1 MTDDTLPQL
10 LSAIQKSD
18 DGDFLRVL
26 AETTLNRLM
35 DFDAENAIGAARH
48 ERSADRTTYRNG
60 FRDRTLETRVGAL
73 DLKIPKFRTGQSY
86 YPGFILEP
94 RRLMEKALTAVIQE
108 AWINGVSTRRVEELV
123 QTMAMTG
130 ISKSQ
135 VSKLCKG
142 EEDKKSIRGI
152 DFPTNDERVTSFLER
167 PLEGEWPY
175 LWLGATCLK
184 VRQGG
189 RTVSVAAIIA
199 VAANTDGRREI
210 IGLSIGD
217 SEAMVFWME
226 FLRSL
231 MKRGL
236 KGVKLVVSDAH
247 EGLKAAATKV
257 LQGTTWQRCRVHT
270 TRNLLA
276 RVPKP
281 QQSRLATL
289 LREAF
294 TAPTADKAHATWRA
308 IVDQARAAHP
318 KLAEAMD
325 EAEND
330 VLAYMDFPAA
340 HRVKLHSTNGLER
353 LNKEVKRRADVV
365 GIFPNEAS
373 IMRLVGAVLLEAND
387 EWQLQHRYLSIEAFA
402 GVSTDVPPV
411 SWTPEHL
418 CSRSPQW
425 PKSPNRSR
433 RSSGVR

>member
-1 MTDDTLPQL
+1 MTDNTLPQL
-10 LSAIQKSD
+10 LSAIQNSD
-18 DGDFLRVL
+18 DGDFLRTL

-60 FRDRTLETRVGAL
+60 YRDRVLETRVGAL
-73 DLKIPKFRTGQSY
+73 DLKIPKFRSGQSY

-94 RRLMEKALTAVIQE
+94 RRLLEKALTAVIQE
-108 AWINGVSTRRVEELV
+108 AWINGVSTRRVEDLV
-123 QTMAMTG
+123 QAMGMTG

-135 VSKLCKG
+135 VSKLCK
-142 EEDKKSIRGI
+142 EI
-152 DFPTNDERVTSFLER
+152 DERVASFLER

-175 LWLGATCLK
+175 VWLDATYLK

-231 MKRGL
+231 VKRGL
-236 KGVKLVVSDAH
+236 KGVKLVISDAH
-247 EGLKAAATKV
+247 EGLKAAAFKV
-257 LQGTTWQRCRVHT
+257 FQGTTWQRCRVHT

-289 LREAF
+289 LRDAF
-294 TAPTADKAHATWRA
+294 TAPNAEKAHATWRA
-308 IVDQARAAHP
+308 IADQARSAHP
-318 KLAEAMD
+318 KLAEAME

-373 IMRLVGAVLLEAND
+373 IVRLVGAVLLEAND

-402 GVSTDVPPV
+402 SVDTVDEEIDRFALAPPAA
-411 SWTPEHL
+411 SQILTP
-418 CSRSPQW
+418 RAA
-425 PKSPNRSR
+425 
-433 RSSGVR
+433 

>member
-1 MTDDTLPQL
+1 MTDNTLPQL
-10 LSAIQKSD
+10 LSAIQNSD
-18 DGDFLRVL
+18 DGDFLRTL

-60 FRDRTLETRVGAL
+60 YRDRVLETRVGAL
-73 DLKIPKFRTGQSY
+73 DLKIPKFRSGQSY

-94 RRLMEKALTAVIQE
+94 RRLLEKALTAVIQE
-108 AWINGVSTRRVEELV
+108 AWINGVSTRRVEDLA
-123 QTMAMTG
+123 QAMGMTG

-135 VSKLCKG
+135 VSKLCK
-142 EEDKKSIRGI
+142 EI
-152 DFPTNDERVTSFLER
+152 DERVASFLER

-175 LWLGATCLK
+175 VWLDATYLK

-231 MKRGL
+231 VKRGL
-236 KGVKLVVSDAH
+236 KGVKLVISDAH
-247 EGLKAAATKV
+247 EGLKAAAFKV
-257 LQGTTWQRCRVHT
+257 FQGTTWQRCRVHT

-289 LREAF
+289 LRDAF
-294 TAPTADKAHATWRA
+294 TAPNAEKAHATWRA
-308 IVDQARAAHP
+308 IADQARSAHP
-318 KLAEAMD
+318 KLAEAME

-373 IMRLVGAVLLEAND
+373 IVRLVGAVLLEAND

-402 GVSTDVPPV
+402 SVDTVDEEIDRFALAPPAA
-411 SWTPEHL
+411 SQILTP
-418 CSRSPQW
+418 RAA
-425 PKSPNRSR
+425 
-433 RSSGVR
+433 

>member
-1 MTDDTLPQL
+1 MGMSGL
-10 LSAIQKSD
+10 
-18 DGDFLRVL
+18 
-26 AETTLNRLM
+26 
-35 DFDAENAIGAARH
+35 
-48 ERSADRTTYRNG
+48 
-60 FRDRTLETRVGAL
+60 
-73 DLKIPKFRTGQSY
+73 
-86 YPGFILEP
+86 
-94 RRLMEKALTAVIQE
+94 
-108 AWINGVSTRRVEELV
+108 
-123 QTMAMTG
+123 
-130 ISKSQ
+130 SKSQ
-135 VSKLCKG
+135 VSKLCK
-142 EEDKKSIRGI
+142 EI
-152 DFPTNDERVTSFLER
+152 DERVTSFLER

-175 LWLGATCLK
+175 LWLDATYLK

-373 IMRLVGAVLLEAND
+373 IMRLVGAVLMEAND

-402 GVSTDVPPV
+402 GVSVIEEEADRFALASPAA
-411 SWTPEHL
+411 TPIL
-418 CSRSPQW
+418 TSRAA
-425 PKSPNRSR
+425 
-433 RSSGVR
+433 

>member
-1 MTDDTLPQL
+1 MTDNTLPQL
-10 LSAIQKSD
+10 LSAIQNSD
-18 DGDFLRVL
+18 DGDFLRTL

-60 FRDRTLETRVGAL
+60 YRDRVLETRVGAL
-73 DLKIPKFRTGQSY
+73 DLKIPKFRSGQSY

-94 RRLMEKALTAVIQE
+94 RRLLEKALTAVIQE
-108 AWINGVSTRRVEELV
+108 AWINGVSTRRVEDLV
-123 QTMAMTG
+123 QAMGMTG

-135 VSKLCKG
+135 VSKLCK
-142 EEDKKSIRGI
+142 EI
-152 DFPTNDERVTSFLER
+152 DERVASFLER

-175 LWLGATCLK
+175 VWLDATYLK

-231 MKRGL
+231 VKRGL
-236 KGVKLVVSDAH
+236 KGVKLVISDAH
-247 EGLKAAATKV
+247 EGLKAAAFKV
-257 LQGTTWQRCRVHT
+257 FQGTTWQRCRVHT

-289 LREAF
+289 LRDAF
-294 TAPTADKAHATWRA
+294 TAPNAEKAHATWRA
-308 IVDQARAAHP
+308 IADQARSAHP
-318 KLAEAMD
+318 KLAEAME

-373 IMRLVGAVLLEAND
+373 IVRLVGAVLLEAND
-387 EWQLQHRYLSIEAFA
+387 EWQLQHSYLSIEAFA
-402 GVSTDVPPV
+402 SVDTVDEEIYRFALAPPAA
-411 SWTPEHL
+411 SQILTP
-418 CSRSPQW
+418 RAA
-425 PKSPNRSR
+425 
-433 RSSGVR
+433 

>member
-1 MTDDTLPQL
+1 MGM
-10 LSAIQKSD
+10 S
-18 DGDFLRVL
+18 
-26 AETTLNRLM
+26 
-35 DFDAENAIGAARH
+35 
-48 ERSADRTTYRNG
+48 
-60 FRDRTLETRVGAL
+60 
-73 DLKIPKFRTGQSY
+73 
-86 YPGFILEP
+86 
-94 RRLMEKALTAVIQE
+94 
-108 AWINGVSTRRVEELV
+108 
-123 QTMAMTG
+123 G

-167 PLEGEWPY
+167 PLEGDWPY
-175 LWLGATCLK
+175 LWLDATYLK

-365 GIFPNEAS
+365 GVRRCARTDGACASLPNEAS
-373 IMRLVGAVLLEAND
+373 IMRLVGAVLMEAND

-402 GVSTDVPPV
+402 GVSAIEEEADRFALASPAA
-411 SWTPEHL
+411 TPIL
-418 CSRSPQW
+418 TSRAA
-425 PKSPNRSR
+425 
-433 RSSGVR
+433 

>member
-123 QTMAMTG
+123 QAMGMSG

-135 VSKLCKG
+135 VSKLCK
-142 EEDKKSIRGI
+142 EI
-152 DFPTNDERVTSFLER
+152 DERVTSFLDR
-167 PLEGEWPY
+167 PLEGDWPY
-175 LWLGATCLK
+175 LWLDATYLK

-257 LQGTTWQRCRVHT
+257 LQAGHG
-270 TRNLLA
+270 NA
-276 RVPKP
+276 
-281 QQSRLATL
+281 A
-289 LREAF
+289 AF
-294 TAPTADKAHATWRA
+294 TRQET
-308 IVDQARAAHP
+308 
-318 KLAEAMD
+318 
-325 EAEND
+325 
-330 VLAYMDFPAA
+330 
-340 HRVKLHSTNGLER
+340 
-353 LNKEVKRRADVV
+353 
-365 GIFPNEAS
+365 
-373 IMRLVGAVLLEAND
+373 
-387 EWQLQHRYLSIEAFA
+387 
-402 GVSTDVPPV
+402 
-411 SWTPEHL
+411 
-418 CSRSPQW
+418 CSRVS
-425 PKSPNRSR
+425 RSLSNHAWRRCYAR
-433 RSSGVR
+433 RSPRPPPTRPTPPGAPSLIKRVRRIPSWQKPWMRPRMMSSPTWTSPLRTA

>member
-1 MTDDTLPQL
+1 MTDNTLPQL
-10 LSAIQKSD
+10 LSAIQNSD
-18 DGDFLRVL
+18 DGDFLRTL

-60 FRDRTLETRVGAL
+60 YRDRVLETRVGAL
-73 DLKIPKFRTGQSY
+73 DLKIPKFRSGQSY

-94 RRLMEKALTAVIQE
+94 RRLLEKALTAVIQE

-123 QTMAMTG
+123 QAMGMTG

-135 VSKLCKG
+135 VSKLCK
-142 EEDKKSIRGI
+142 EI
-152 DFPTNDERVTSFLER
+152 DERVASFLER

-175 LWLGATCLK
+175 VWLDATYLK

-231 MKRGL
+231 VKRGL
-236 KGVKLVVSDAH
+236 KGVKLVISDAH
-247 EGLKAAATKV
+247 EGLKAAAFKV
-257 LQGTTWQRCRVHT
+257 FQGTTWQRCRVHT

-289 LREAF
+289 LRDAF
-294 TAPTADKAHATWRA
+294 TAPNAEKAHATWRA
-308 IVDQARAAHP
+308 IADQARSAHP
-318 KLAEAMD
+318 KLAEAME

-373 IMRLVGAVLLEAND
+373 IVRLVGAVLLEAND

-402 GVSTDVPPV
+402 NVNTVDEEIDRFALAPPAT
-411 SWTPEHL
+411 SQILTP
-418 CSRSPQW
+418 RAA
-425 PKSPNRSR
+425 
-433 RSSGVR
+433 

>member
-1 MTDDTLPQL
+1 
-10 LSAIQKSD
+10 
-18 DGDFLRVL
+18 
-26 AETTLNRLM
+26 M

-123 QTMAMTG
+123 QAMGMTG
-130 ISKSQ
+130 ILKSQ
-135 VSKLCKG
+135 VSKLCK
-142 EEDKKSIRGI
+142 EI
-152 DFPTNDERVTSFLER
+152 DERVTSFLER

-175 LWLGATCLK
+175 LWLDATYLK

-189 RTVSVAAIIA
+189 RTVSVAATIA
-199 VAANTDGRREI
+199 VAATTGGRREI

-257 LQGTTWQRCRVHT
+257 LQAGHGNAAAFTRQETCSRVSRSLSNRAWPRCCARRSPHPPPIRLT
-270 TRNLLA
+270 PPGAPSLIKPAASTRNWQKRWMVRRTVA
-276 RVPKP
+276 EGRV
-281 QQSRLATL
+281 
-289 LREAF
+289 
-294 TAPTADKAHATWRA
+294 
-308 IVDQARAAHP
+308 
-318 KLAEAMD
+318 
-325 EAEND
+325 
-330 VLAYMDFPAA
+330 
-340 HRVKLHSTNGLER
+340 
-353 LNKEVKRRADVV
+353 
-365 GIFPNEAS
+365 
-373 IMRLVGAVLLEAND
+373 
-387 EWQLQHRYLSIEAFA
+387 
-402 GVSTDVPPV
+402 
-411 SWTPEHL
+411 
-418 CSRSPQW
+418 
-425 PKSPNRSR
+425 SR
-433 RSSGVR
+433 RTRTMSSPTWTSPLRTA

>member
-1 MTDDTLPQL
+1 M
-10 LSAIQKSD
+10 K
-18 DGDFLRVL
+18 
-26 AETTLNRLM
+26 
-35 DFDAENAIGAARH
+35 
-48 ERSADRTTYRNG
+48 
-60 FRDRTLETRVGAL
+60 
-73 DLKIPKFRTGQSY
+73 
-86 YPGFILEP
+86 
-94 RRLMEKALTAVIQE
+94 
-108 AWINGVSTRRVEELV
+108 
-123 QTMAMTG
+123 
-130 ISKSQ
+130 
-135 VSKLCKG
+135 
-142 EEDKKSIRGI
+142 DKKSIRGI

-175 LWLGATCLK
+175 LWLDATYLK

-231 MKRGL
+231 VKRGL

-247 EGLKAAATKV
+247 EGLKAAITKA
-257 LQGTTWQRCRVHT
+257 LAGATWQRCRVHT

-281 QQSRLATL
+281 QQSRLAML

-294 TAPTADKAHATWRA
+294 TAPTNEKAHATWRA
-308 IVDQARAAHP
+308 ISDQARSAHP

-340 HRVKLHSTNGLER
+340 HRVKLHSTNGLKR
-353 LNKEVKRRADVV
+353 LNRQVKRRADVV
-365 GIFPNEAS
+365 GVRRCARTDGACASLPNEAS
-373 IMRLVGAVLLEAND
+373 IIRLVGAVLMEAND
-387 EWQLQHRYLSIEAFA
+387 EWQLQHRYLSVEAFA
-402 GVSTDVPPV
+402 GVSPV
-411 SWTPEHL
+411 EEEADRFTLAPSAAMAILTP
-418 CSRSPQW
+418 RAARAGRTRGR
-425 PKSPNRSR
+425 PNLHQ
-433 RSSGVR
+433 SGGRDP

>member
-18 DGDFLRVL
+18 DGDFLRIL

-108 AWINGVSTRRVEELV
+108 AWINGVSTRRVEALV
-123 QTMAMTG
+123 QAMGMTG

-135 VSKLCKG
+135 VSKLCK
-142 EEDKKSIRGI
+142 EI
-152 DFPTNDERVTSFLER
+152 DERVTSFLER

-175 LWLGATCLK
+175 LWLDATYLK

-231 MKRGL
+231 VKRGL

-247 EGLKAAATKV
+247 EGLKAAIVKAIA
-257 LQGTTWQRCRVHT
+257 GATWQRCRVHT

-276 RVPKP
+276 RAPKA

-308 IVDQARAAHP
+308 IADQARSVHP

-373 IMRLVGAVLLEAND
+373 IMRLVGAVLMEAND

-402 GVSTDVPPV
+402 CVSAIEEEADRFALASPAA
-411 SWTPEHL
+411 TPIL
-418 CSRSPQW
+418 TSRAA
-425 PKSPNRSR
+425 
-433 RSSGVR
+433 

>member
-1 MTDDTLPQL
+1 M
-10 LSAIQKSD
+10 
-18 DGDFLRVL
+18 
-26 AETTLNRLM
+26 
-35 DFDAENAIGAARH
+35 
-48 ERSADRTTYRNG
+48 
-60 FRDRTLETRVGAL
+60 
-73 DLKIPKFRTGQSY
+73 
-86 YPGFILEP
+86 
-94 RRLMEKALTAVIQE
+94 
-108 AWINGVSTRRVEELV
+108 
-123 QTMAMTG
+123 
-130 ISKSQ
+130 
-135 VSKLCKG
+135 
-142 EEDKKSIRGI
+142 
-152 DFPTNDERVTSFLER
+152 TSFLER

-184 VRQGG
+184 VRQGE
-189 RTVSVAAIIA
+189 RTVSVAATIA

-294 TAPTADKAHATWRA
+294 TAPTADKAHATSRA
-308 IVDQARAAHP
+308 IADQARSVHP
-318 KLAEAMD
+318 KRAEAMD
-325 EAEND
+325 GEADRGRGARKPPNEND
-330 VLAYMDFPAA
+330 VLAHMDVPAA
-340 HRVKLHSTNGLER
+340 HRVKRHSTNGLER

-365 GIFPNEAS
+365 GVRRCARTDGACASRPNEAS
-373 IMRLVGAVLLEAND
+373 IMRLVGTCA
-387 EWQLQHRYLSIEAFA
+387 QPTR
-402 GVSTDVPPV
+402 
-411 SWTPEHL
+411 TP
-418 CSRSPQW
+418 
-425 PKSPNRSR
+425 
-433 RSSGVR
+433 